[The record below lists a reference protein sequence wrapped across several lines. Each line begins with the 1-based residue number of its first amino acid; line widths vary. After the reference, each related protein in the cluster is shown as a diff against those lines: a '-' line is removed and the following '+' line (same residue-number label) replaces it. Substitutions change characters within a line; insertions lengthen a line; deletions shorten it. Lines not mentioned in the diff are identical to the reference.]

1 MATRTEAKRR
11 QGSRLY
17 AAVFVLPALVILGA
31 FVLYPAL
38 KTIYDSFFGRFG
50 EEFVGLDNYRQMFE
64 FDRMRKAIFNSFLWT
79 AIFPVLVTTVGLV
92 LAVLADKIKWKT
104 AFKLVL
110 FLPIAIAVMSSGI
123 IWRLVYDASPDLG
136 LLNAAINVPASIV
149 SPEGD
154 YAGAV
159 ASLDTVIIGDD
170 GSLSQPVEVGP
181 EGAVSNIGLLR
192 VPVEDISQSSVQAVI
207 LAPKQG
213 TITGVVWRDTRPGA
227 DEKGVVEPEE
237 VGLPGITV
245 KLVSADGS
253 PVGSATTGNDGSYEF
268 EDVAP
273 GTYQLEVNA
282 SVLQEAWGGVTW
294 LGPSLVTPAAIIVG
308 LWIWAGFAL
317 VVIGAG
323 LASLDRAVLEA
334 ARVDGATEW
343 QVFRRVT
350 LPLLGPVLGV
360 VFVTLTINALKMFDL
375 IVGIAPGSVQDD
387 ANVIALEMW
396 RTAFTGLGDR
406 GLGSAIAVFLFVLIL
421 PIMALNLRRFRIEEG
436 RR

>member
-1 MATRTEAKRR
+1 MTTRIEVR
-11 QGSRLY
+11 QRKTNRIY
-17 AAVFVLPALVILGA
+17 AAAFVLPALAVLGA

-50 EEFVGLDNYRQMFE
+50 DDFVGLDNYRQMFE
-64 FDRMRKAIFNSFLWT
+64 FDRMRRAIVNSFLWT

-92 LAVLADKIKWKT
+92 LAVLADKIRWKT

-123 IWRLVYDASPDLG
+123 IWRIVYDTSPDRG
-136 LLNAAINVPASIV
+136 LLNAAINVPVSLF

-154 YAGAV
+154 LAGAV
-159 ASLDTVIIGDD
+159 PSLDTAAIGDD
-170 GSLSQPVEVGP
+170 RALRQSVEVGP
-181 EGAVSNIGLLR
+181 EGAVSNIGLVR
-192 VPVEDISQSSVQAVI
+192 VPVEAIPASSVQAAA
-207 LAPKQG
+207 LAPAPG
-213 TITGVVWRDTRPGA
+213 TVRGVLWRDTKPGQN
-227 DEKGVVEPEE
+227 EKGVVEPDEA
-237 VGLPGITV
+237 GLPGVGI
-245 KLVSADGS
+245 KLVSSDGS
-253 PVGSATTGNDGSYEF
+253 TVANATSGPDGGFEFTG
-268 EDVAP
+268 VAP
-273 GTYQLEVNA
+273 GAYQLEVSA
-282 SVLQEAWGGVTW
+282 SAFREAWGGVSW
-294 LGPSLVTPAAIIVG
+294 LGPDLVTPAAIIAG

-323 LASLDRAVLEA
+323 LASLDQAVLEA
-334 ARVDGATEW
+334 ARVDGAGEW

-350 LPLLGPVLGV
+350 LPLLAPVLGV

-396 RTAFTGLGDR
+396 RSAFTGLGDR

-421 PIMALNLRRFRIEEG
+421 PVMALNIRRFQIEEG

>member
-1 MATRTEAKRR
+1 MATNPVTNRGKGR
-11 QGSRLY
+11 QLY
-17 AAVFVLPALVILGA
+17 AAIFTLPALAILGA

-50 EEFVGLDNYRQMFE
+50 KEFVGLDNYTQMFE
-64 FDRMRKAIFNSFLWT
+64 FDRMRTAIFNSFLWT

-92 LAVLADKIKWKT
+92 LAVLADKIRWKT

-123 IWRLVYDASPDLG
+123 IWRLVYDTSPDLG
-136 LLNAAINVPASIV
+136 LLNAAINVPVSAV

-154 YAGAV
+154 FAGAV
-159 ASLDTVIIGDD
+159 PSLDSAAVSDD
-170 GSLSQPVEVGP
+170 GSIQMSVEVGS
-181 EGAVSNIGLLR
+181 EGAVSNIGLVR
-192 VPVEDISQSSVQAVI
+192 VPIEDIPASSVQAAV
-207 LAPKQG
+207 LAPTPN
-213 TITGVVWRDTRPGA
+213 TISGVVWRDTKPGA
-227 DEKGVVEPEE
+227 NEKGVIEPDEA
-237 VGLPGITV
+237 GLPGITV
-245 KLVSADGS
+245 KLVSGDGS
-253 PVGSATTGNDGSYEF
+253 SVGSTTSGPDGSF
-268 EDVAP
+268 SFTDVAP
-273 GTYQLEVNA
+273 GSYQLEVSA
-282 SVLQEAWGGVTW
+282 SAFREAWSGISW
-294 LGPSLVTPAAIIVG
+294 LGPDLVTPAAIIAG

-375 IVGIAPGSVQDD
+375 IVGIAPGSAQDD

-421 PIMALNLRRFRIEEG
+421 PVMALNLRRFRIEEE